1 MKKNAYLILVH
12 QNTYSLE
19 VLLKLL
25 DDEQNDFFIHVD
37 KKFNNFDYQKYSNAI
52 SKSSIYYLKDD
63 NRVDVVWG
71 GYQQIEAEYELL
83 KEATN
88 TGNYAYYHL
97 LSGQDLPLKSN
108 KYINNFFEKNKDKI
122 FLNIEEIFDDD
133 KNKFYKRV
141 AYRRIFIKFRAK
153 DQFISK
159 IFVNIDRLYMI
170 FQKYVLRRNLI
181 AKNGIGRLAYGSQWF
196 SFPQDVVDFLL
207 SKEQLIRD
215 YFKNSFIPDELA
227 FHTILINSSYFK
239 RIVNNNLRYI
249 IFEDNS
255 KFSSA
260 HPKTWT
266 GKDYNTLINS
276 EKLFAR
282 KFDENVDRSI
292 IDRIYNFVK
301 SF

>member
-37 KKFNNFDYQKYSNAI
+37 KKFNNFDYQKYSNMI

-108 KYINNFFEKNKDKI
+108 KYIN
-122 FLNIEEIFDDD
+122 
-133 KNKFYKRV
+133 
-141 AYRRIFIKFRAK
+141 
-153 DQFISK
+153 
-159 IFVNIDRLYMI
+159 
-170 FQKYVLRRNLI
+170 
-181 AKNGIGRLAYGSQWF
+181 
-196 SFPQDVVDFLL
+196 
-207 SKEQLIRD
+207 
-215 YFKNSFIPDELA
+215 
-227 FHTILINSSYFK
+227 
-239 RIVNNNLRYI
+239 
-249 IFEDNS
+249 
-255 KFSSA
+255 
-260 HPKTWT
+260 
-266 GKDYNTLINS
+266 
-276 EKLFAR
+276 
-282 KFDENVDRSI
+282 
-292 IDRIYNFVK
+292 
-301 SF
+301 